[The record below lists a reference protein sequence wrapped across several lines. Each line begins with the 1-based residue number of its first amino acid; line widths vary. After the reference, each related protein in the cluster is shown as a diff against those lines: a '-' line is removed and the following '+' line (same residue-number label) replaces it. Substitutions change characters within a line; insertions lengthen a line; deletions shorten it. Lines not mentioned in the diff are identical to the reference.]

1 MAGRRR
7 RSRDDN
13 SSRGR
18 VAKPRS
24 FSSVWSNLVFFFQPL
39 FLSPFYVSFSSAS
52 PGRTIHPCSMHA
64 CMYACIV
71 SPPSRLPSAA
81 PLPPPPA
88 PPPLLSPPR
97 YPFLVGW
104 SWGTGRRLVGFCF
117 IIFFFYFLSSPF
129 LNLGLSFPSPTYHES
144 QMINKRVKRKKLQTF
159 GYLSFPITRRIQSR
173 RFPTRENRT
182 KTRSFL
188 FILIVNNN
196 YRQQRNTTKNV
207 NPQGCS
213 CPPRRACRDPHGEDR
228 DLRIGR

>member
-1 MAGRRR
+1 MQHA
-7 RSRDDN
+7 
-13 SSRGR
+13 R
-18 VAKPRS
+18 V
-24 FSSVWSNLVFFFQPL
+24 
-39 FLSPFYVSFSSAS
+39 YV
-52 PGRTIHPCSMHA
+52 
-64 CMYACIV
+64 CIV

-88 PPPLLSPPR
+88 PPPLPSPPR

-104 SWGTGRRLVGFCF
+104 SWGTGRRPVGFCF
-117 IIFFFYFLSSPF
+117 IIFFYFLSSPF

>member
-1 MAGRRR
+1 MQHA
-7 RSRDDN
+7 
-13 SSRGR
+13 R
-18 VAKPRS
+18 VYVCMHHL
-24 FSSVWSNLVFFFQPL
+24 SSVPTTI
-39 FLSPFYVSFSSAS
+39 SSTTTA
-52 PGRTIHPCSMHA
+52 T
-64 CMYACIV
+64 
-71 SPPSRLPSAA
+71 PSATTA
-81 PLPPPPA
+81 A
-88 PPPLLSPPR
+88 VATALSVP
-97 YPFLVGW
+97 
-104 SWGTGRRLVGFCF
+104 RRLVLGNGSAAGRLLFYY
-117 IIFFFYFLSSPF
+117 FFFYFLSSPF

-213 CPPRRACRDPHGEDR
+213 CPLDAPVAILMARTA
-228 DLRIGR
+228 ISV

>member
-1 MAGRRR
+1 MHRL
-7 RSRDDN
+7 
-13 SSRGR
+13 
-18 VAKPRS
+18 
-24 FSSVWSNLVFFFQPL
+24 SSVPTTI
-39 FLSPFYVSFSSAS
+39 SSTTTA
-52 PGRTIHPCSMHA
+52 T
-64 CMYACIV
+64 
-71 SPPSRLPSAA
+71 PSATTA
-81 PLPPPPA
+81 A
-88 PPPLLSPPR
+88 VATALSVP
-97 YPFLVGW
+97 
-104 SWGTGRRLVGFCF
+104 RRLVLGNGSAAGRLLFY
-117 IIFFFYFLSSPF
+117 FFFYFLSSPF